1 MRLLW
6 LAGFILSLTQAQAQN
21 CQPVIDITNAA
32 VTSVKEGH
40 DRNIQLVDV
49 AVEMDRY
56 CPGEAVSM
64 TLLVLSESAVVGEHL
79 QIAEINT
86 LVIPAGQIS
95 AGLSIGIIGDDE
107 WNEDRTFSVRIIN
120 PSHGNVNLAQSSF
133 VITNDDP
140 KITMIIPSSVK
151 EPRLGMKEVPLR
163 VELSIPAD
171 RIVRG
176 EIEIRGLSATQGDD
190 FTSSHS
196 IGFELLPGELSFE
209 FLPSTFVVLSD
220 DLKEKSERVTFFMN
234 TVTNGSAYPEQTNL
248 FIEDPAAQY
257 RASIESVVSGLDGTR
272 VAMISTYKHNL
283 ELTESDETE
292 GLFLSEASAPHYSHR
307 LPGAPITPVTRA
319 GLLQASSVINGETL
333 ERFRLEFV
341 ESPVE
346 IYPYSPQ
353 PLYMFMSSFGKL
365 HEDEFITITRPG
377 TSPYPAFDFTQ
388 MKKTGEKKWEARYQ
402 RSLSE
407 GGSEILREVT
417 TLKLEEI

>member
-220 DLKEKSERVTFFMN
+220 EHKT
-234 TVTNGSAYPEQTNL
+234 
-248 FIEDPAAQY
+248 
-257 RASIESVVSGLDGTR
+257 
-272 VAMISTYKHNL
+272 
-283 ELTESDETE
+283 
-292 GLFLSEASAPHYSHR
+292 
-307 LPGAPITPVTRA
+307 
-319 GLLQASSVINGETL
+319 
-333 ERFRLEFV
+333 
-341 ESPVE
+341 
-346 IYPYSPQ
+346 
-353 PLYMFMSSFGKL
+353 
-365 HEDEFITITRPG
+365 
-377 TSPYPAFDFTQ
+377 
-388 MKKTGEKKWEARYQ
+388 KKALVLANVNQ
-402 RSLSE
+402 
-407 GGSEILREVT
+407 
-417 TLKLEEI
+417 